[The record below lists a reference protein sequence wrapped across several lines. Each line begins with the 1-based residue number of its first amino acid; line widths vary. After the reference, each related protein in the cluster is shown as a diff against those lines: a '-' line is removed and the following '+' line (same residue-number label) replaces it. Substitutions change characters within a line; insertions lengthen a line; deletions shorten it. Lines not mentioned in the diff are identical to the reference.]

1 MSVFRASFSLTQQVR
16 AQTLTLSRSIVRP
29 FSSSVKCQ
37 NEDTSKFELTGLA
50 KRFLPKETYAP
61 SDFNENIP
69 RTRSRKKTQND
80 PFRKLHLNPL
90 NEYKNTTMLSNYVSQ
105 MGRILPRAT
114 TGLTAKSQ
122 RKVGKAI
129 RRARAMG
136 LMPVTWKQ
144 APLFEFGNRAN
155 RM

>member
-1 MSVFRASFSLTQQVR
+1 MSLFRVSFSLTQQAR
-16 AQTLTLSRSIVRP
+16 TQTSLLGYNISRTLS
-29 FSSSVKCQ
+29 SSARCQ
-37 NEDTSKFELTGLA
+37 NEDASKFELTNLA
-50 KRFLPKETYAP
+50 KRFLPKDTYAP

-69 RTRSRKKTQND
+69 RNRSRRKGQND
-80 PFRKLHLNPL
+80 PFRQLHLNPL
-90 NEYKNTTMLSNYVSQ
+90 SEYKNTTLLSNYVSQ
-105 MGRILPRAT
+105 MGRILPRTA
-114 TGLTAKSQ
+114 TGLSAKSQ

-144 APLFEFGNRAN
+144 APLFEFGNRSN

>member
-1 MSVFRASFSLTQQVR
+1 MSLFRASFSLAQQAR
-16 AQTLTLSRSIVRP
+16 AQASLCSRTITRSLSTT
-29 FSSSVKCQ
+29 VKCQ
-37 NEDTSKFELTGLA
+37 NEDTSKYELTGLA

-69 RTRSRKKTQND
+69 RTRSRKKGQND

-90 NEYKNTTMLSNYVSQ
+90 NEYKNTTLLSNYVSQ
-105 MGRILPRAT
+105 MGRILPRTA
-114 TGLTAKSQ
+114 TGLSAKSQ

-144 APLFEFGNRAN
+144 APLFEYGNRSN
-155 RM
+155 RT